1 MHDSSLF
8 ILGFLTATATASQAI
23 SPNPLQ
29 SLSKRQDGADEPH
42 KDGEFLGGDLG
53 VCIEGMNDVF
63 EADAPKP
70 APALSEWMEAN
81 PFTTPSESSG
91 PGGVWCTMTYP
102 ASLSELVTPFYSSHT
117 SWWSS
122 ISSALGG
129 TFTYECNNA
138 TLTANLIG
146 NDQYEGCPDGYG
158 VLFTGPGVTT
168 FAPLDT
174 VPSTNPSAARA
185 TPTSEALTSLV
196 SENETTRPTTV
207 TTTSPPEVTGANGA
221 SRLTGAAAAVIAAIG
236 AIGALA
242 L

>member
-1 MHDSSLF
+1 MHHSSLF
-8 ILGFLTATATASQAI
+8 ILGLLTATATASQAI
-23 SPNPLQ
+23 SPNPLR
-29 SLSKRQDGADEPH
+29 SLLKRQDDADEPGE
-42 KDGEFLGGDLG
+42 DGESLRDDLA

-63 EADAPKP
+63 EANAPKP

-102 ASLSELVTPFYSSHT
+102 ASLSELVTPYYSSHT

-146 NDQYEGCPDGYG
+146 DGQYEGCSDGYG
-158 VLFTGPGVTT
+158 VLFTGPGITT

-174 VPSTNPSAARA
+174 VPSTTLSAASA
-185 TPTSEALTSLV
+185 TPTSEALTSVV
-196 SENETTRPTTV
+196 SESETTRPTTV
-207 TTTSPPEVTGANGA
+207 STTSPPEVTGANGA